1 MQSCRI
7 SLHKNNQGDPG
18 ESNVFTLFQISRV
31 DVHEIVFSFI
41 PSRKET
47 NPRDR
52 TRDFPPP
59 ILFDSLFFFF
69 HWVVHTFTDPNPER
83 YYSRHD
89 CPRDFKARH
98 CPGLE

>member
-69 HWVVHTFTDPNPER
+69 PLGGPHFYR
-83 YYSRHD
+83 S
-89 CPRDFKARH
+89 
-98 CPGLE
+98 